1 MFTVQNILDI
11 AIRLESNGE
20 KIYREARKH
29 TDDAKLKALL
39 SWIAE
44 EECSH
49 ARWFDDLKE
58 RILQD
63 EDHHI
68 VSEMSRALVE
78 DVIQGQAFSLQ
89 EVDFKAIDTPEKMIR
104 AFIGFEDDTVT
115 FYKFLQTF
123 VHDSVTAAQLEQIVA
138 EEEKHIRQLKD
149 LLPG

>member
-1 MFTVQNILDI
+1 MFTLQNILDI

-20 KIYREARKH
+20 EIYREARKH

-39 SWIAE
+39 TWIAE
-44 EECSH
+44 EERSH

-89 EVDFKAIDTPEKMIR
+89 EVDFKATDTPEKMIR
-104 AFIGFEDDTVT
+104 TFIGFEDDTVT

-123 VHDSVTAAQLEQIVA
+123 VHDPVTAAQLEQIVA
-138 EEEKHIRQLKD
+138 EEEKHIRQLND